1 MANAKLTAQTR
12 EATGKGAAREARRTG
27 LVPAVIYGENK
38 DPLKLKL
45 NRREIDKLLAYEG
58 SNVIIDLDIEGSSE
72 KNLAMIKEI
81 QYKPIAHVINHVDL
95 IRISMDKKV
104 HISVPLVI
112 VNDEDVKKKGGI
124 IQQLVTEVTVE
135 CFPNKIP
142 ESIELDLAGAELG
155 YNYNVGDLKIS
166 EDFSLTDDADEVL
179 VSIMAPKDEVAAAP
193 AEGEEG
199 AEGEEEKKDEE

>member
-1 MANAKLTAQTR
+1 MANAKLTAQAR
-12 EATGKGAAREARRTG
+12 DAKGKGAAREARRAG

-112 VNDEDVKKKGGI
+112 INDEGVKKKGGI

-135 CFPNKIP
+135 CFPDKIP
-142 ESIELDLAGAELG
+142 ESIELDLADAELG

-166 EDFSLTDDADEVL
+166 EDFSLTDDAEEVL
-179 VSIMAPKDEVAAAP
+179 VSIVAPKDEVAAAP

-199 AEGEEEKKDEE
+199 AEGEEDKKDEE

>member
-1 MANAKLTAQTR
+1 MTNAKLTAQAR
-12 EATGKGAAREARRTG
+12 DAKGKGAAREARRAG

-112 VNDEDVKKKGGI
+112 INDEGVKKKGGI

-135 CFPNKIP
+135 CFPDKIP
-142 ESIELDLAGAELG
+142 ESIELDLADAELG

-166 EDFSLTDDADEVL
+166 EDFSLMDDEEEVL
-179 VSIMAPKDEVAAAP
+179 VSIVAPKDEVAAAP

-199 AEGEEEKKDEE
+199 AEGGEDKKDEE

>member
-1 MANAKLTAQTR
+1 MANAKLTALTR
-12 EATGKGAAREARRTG
+12 DEKGKGAAREARRAG

-112 VNDEDVKKKGGI
+112 INDEGVKKKGGI

-135 CFPNKIP
+135 CFPDKIP
-142 ESIELDLAGAELG
+142 ESIELDLADAELG

-166 EDFSLTDDADEVL
+166 EDFSLMDDEEEVL
-179 VSIMAPKDEVAAAP
+179 VSIVAPKDEVAAAP

-199 AEGEEEKKDEE
+199 AEGEEDKKDEE

>member
-1 MANAKLTAQTR
+1 MANAKLTAQAR
-12 EATGKGAAREARRTG
+12 DAKGKGAAREARRAG
-27 LVPAVIYGENK
+27 LVPAVIYGEKK

-104 HISVPLVI
+104 NISVPLVI
-112 VNDEDVKKKGGI
+112 VNDEGVKKKGGI

-135 CFPNKIP
+135 CFPDKIP
-142 ESIELDLAGAELG
+142 ESIELDLADAELG

-166 EDFSLTDDADEVL
+166 EDFSLTDDAEEVL
-179 VSIMAPKDEVAAAP
+179 VSIVAPKDEVAAAP

-199 AEGEEEKKDEE
+199 AEGEEDKKDEE

>member
-1 MANAKLTAQTR
+1 MANAKLTAQAR
-12 EATGKGAAREARRTG
+12 DAKGKGAAREARRAG

-112 VNDEDVKKKGGI
+112 INDEGVKKKGGI

-135 CFPNKIP
+135 CFPDKIP
-142 ESIELDLAGAELG
+142 ESIELDLADAELG

-166 EDFSLTDDADEVL
+166 EDFSLTDEEEEVL
-179 VSIMAPKDEVAAAP
+179 VSIVAPKDEVAAAP

-199 AEGEEEKKDEE
+199 AEGEEDKKDEE

>member
-1 MANAKLTAQTR
+1 MTNAKLTALTR
-12 EATGKGAAREARRTG
+12 DAKGKGAAREARRAG

-45 NRREIDKLLAYEG
+45 NRREIDRLLAYEG

-104 HISVPLVI
+104 HIGVPLVI
-112 VNDEDVKKKGGI
+112 INDEGVKKKGGI
-124 IQQLVTEVTVE
+124 IQQLATEVTVE
-135 CFPNKIP
+135 CFPDKIP
-142 ESIELDLAGAELG
+142 ESIELDLADAELG

-166 EDFSLTDDADEVL
+166 EDFSLMDDEDEVL
-179 VSIMAPKDEVAAAP
+179 VSIVAPKDEVAAAP

-199 AEGEEEKKDEE
+199 AEGEDEKKDEE